1 MSDIQAQA
9 DPRGTATYRA
19 ARLAVIVLTAL
30 IILALIGLAAGM
42 MMKLSGRGMSAPST
56 GSQAFVLPV
65 GARIVSTQT
74 QPGRIIL
81 QVHSEHG
88 DEIDILSTDDG
99 HLVARV
105 APPAR

>member
-1 MSDIQAQA
+1 MSDIEAQA

-42 MMKLSGRGMSAPST
+42 ILTLSGRGARAPT
-56 GSQAFVLPV
+56 AGGRALVLAQ
-65 GARIVSTQT
+65 GARRVSTPT

-81 QVHSEHG
+81 QVHSERG

-105 APPAR
+105 SQR

>member
-1 MSDIQAQA
+1 VSDIQAQA

-42 MMKLSGRGMSAPST
+42 MMKLSGRNAGASAV
-56 GSQAFVLPV
+56 GGKAFVLPL

-74 QPGRIIL
+74 QQGRIIL

-105 APPAR
+105 AAPAR

>member
-1 MSDIQAQA
+1 M
-9 DPRGTATYRA
+9 
-19 ARLAVIVLTAL
+19 
-30 IILALIGLAAGM
+30 
-42 MMKLSGRGMSAPST
+42 
-56 GSQAFVLPV
+56 LPQ

-81 QVHSEHG
+81 QVHSERG

-105 APPAR
+105 SQR